1 MRVIGDRFEQR
12 ACAELERAGLSVL
25 ARNYTTRFG
34 ELDLVMRDGDT
45 VVFVEVRYR
54 KHAAHGD
61 AVASITLGKQIK
73 LLKAAE
79 LWLADH
85 PKLARGNCRFDVV
98 AYDGPPDNARFSWLQ
113 GAFEA

>member
-1 MRVIGDRFEQR
+1 MRAIGDRFEQR

-25 ARNYTTRFG
+25 ARNYSTRFG
-34 ELDLVMRDGDT
+34 ELDLVMRDGTT
-45 VVFVEVRYR
+45 VVFIEVRYR
-54 KHAAHGD
+54 KHTAHGN
-61 AVASITLGKQIK
+61 AVESITQSKQIK

-98 AYDGPPDNARFSWLQ
+98 AYDGSPDNAQFSWLR